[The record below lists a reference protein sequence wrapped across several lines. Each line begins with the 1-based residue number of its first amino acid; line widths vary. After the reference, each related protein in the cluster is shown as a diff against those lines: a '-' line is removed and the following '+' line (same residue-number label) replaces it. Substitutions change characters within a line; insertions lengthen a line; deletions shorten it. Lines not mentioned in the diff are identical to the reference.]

1 LILLGD
7 CLEVLP
13 TISDSSVNL
22 VYTDPPYYKVK
33 SEAWDRQWDKPDQ
46 FLGWLGEVLEE
57 FRRVLAPNGSV
68 YIFASPKMAARV
80 ELKVGEYFEILN
92 RITWAKP
99 PFSTKAEMFRK
110 EDMRSYFPTT
120 EAVIFAEHFGA
131 DSQAKGESCYGAK
144 CDELRGF
151 VLEPLR
157 AYLDGERRRAGI
169 DKADCNAACGFKR
182 TAGAMASRHYFSRSQ
197 WWLPT
202 EEHYSALQQYANR
215 EGRRPAPPY
224 EDYHDAPRTRFEK
237 AAQYYEYL
245 RADYEELRR
254 PFNVSSEVP
263 YTDVWNYPTVQS
275 YPGKHPTEKPYQM
288 HIDVINAS
296 SRPGDTVLDA
306 FGGSCK
312 VYDACLELGRAPI
325 VIEKDEGYYQ
335 KAMRWIKTRPMTLE
349 RAIQAAAERP
359 PATLEDFE

>member
-7 CLEVLP
+7 CLDILP
-13 TISDSSVNL
+13 TIGDNSVNL
-22 VYTDPPYYKVK
+22 IYTDPPYFKVK
-33 SEAWDRQWDKPDQ
+33 SEAWDRQWDKPAQ

-57 FRRVLAPNGSV
+57 FRRVLAPNGSL
-68 YIFASPKMAARV
+68 YLFASPKMAARV

-110 EDMRSYFPTT
+110 EDMRSYFPTS

-131 DSQAKGESCYGAK
+131 DSQAKGESGYGAK

-151 VLEPLR
+151 VFEPLR
-157 AYLDGERRRAGI
+157 AYLDGEKARAGFTTRQVAERFQ
-169 DKADCNAACGFKR
+169 KKTGSR
-182 TAGAMASRHYFSRSQ
+182 TVTGMAGHWFTSVQ
-197 WWLPT
+197 WTLPT
-202 EEHYSALQQYANR
+202 EENYQWLR
-215 EGRRPAPPY
+215 ELFSRDRPG
-224 EDYHDAPRTRFEK
+224 
-237 AAQYYEYL
+237 EYL
-245 RADYEELRR
+245 RREYEDLRREYEDLRREYEDLRR

-263 YTDVWNYPTVQS
+263 YTDIWNYPTVQS

-288 HIDVINAS
+288 HLDVINAS

-312 VYDACLELGRAPI
+312 VYDACLELGRVPI
-325 VIEKDEGYYQ
+325 IIEKDEGYYRAAMKRIRNKPTTLE
-335 KAMRWIKTRPMTLE
+335 KAM
-349 RAIQAAAERP
+349 AAAERP
-359 PATLEDFE
+359 TATLEDFE

>member
-7 CLEVLP
+7 CLDILP
-13 TISDSSVNL
+13 TIGDNSVNL
-22 VYTDPPYYKVK
+22 IYTDPPYFKVK
-33 SEAWDRQWDKPDQ
+33 SEAWDRQWDKPAQ

-57 FRRVLAPNGSV
+57 FRRVLAPNGSL
-68 YIFASPKMAARV
+68 YLFASPKMAARV

-110 EDMRSYFPTT
+110 EDMRSYFPTS

-131 DSQAKGESCYGAK
+131 DSQAKGESGYGAK

-151 VLEPLR
+151 VFEPLR

-169 DKADCNAACGFKR
+169 DKADCSKSLGFRPRADGQCK
-182 TAGAMASRHYFSRSQ
+182 HYFNQSQ
-197 WWLPT
+197 WCLPT
-202 EEHYSALQQYANR
+202 EEHYRALQELFNR
-215 EGRRPAPPY
+215 DRPG
-224 EDYHDAPRTRFEK
+224 
-237 AAQYYEYL
+237 EYL
-245 RADYEELRR
+245 RREYEDLRREYEDLRR
-254 PFNVSSEVP
+254 PFTVSSEVP

-288 HIDVINAS
+288 HLDVINAS
-296 SRPGDTVLDA
+296 SRQGDTVLDA

-312 VYDACLELGRAPI
+312 VYDACLELGRVPI
-325 VIEKDEGYYQ
+325 IIEKDEGYYRAAMKRIRNKPITLE
-335 KAMRWIKTRPMTLE
+335 KAM
-349 RAIQAAAERP
+349 AAAERP
-359 PATLEDFE
+359 PATLEDFAP